1 MSMYW
6 IYVIGRLGI
15 LFIFISIITALAV
28 IFGGTYYLV
37 EKSSLENDSLK
48 KLGKVI
54 KSSSVIFFVSL
65 VIAVFTPTSEQMIKM
80 YIVDNVVEYV
90 EGNNNVKELPDKVV
104 EVCNKLLDE
113 YIADK
118 E

>member
-15 LFIFISIITALAV
+15 LFIFISVISAV
-28 IFGGTYYLV
+28 AMFFSGFYYLV
-37 EKSSLENDSLK
+37 EKSSCENETLK
-48 KLGKVI
+48 RVGKII
-54 KSSSVIFFVSL
+54 KSSSIIFIVSL
-65 VIAVFTPTSEQMIKM
+65 VIAVFTPSSEQMIKM

-104 EVCNKLLDE
+104 EACNKLLDD

>member
-1 MSMYW
+1 MKLHKTLKVSDAEGTTKRR
-6 IYVIGRLGI
+6 IDESVKGI
-15 LFIFISIITALAV
+15 AEAIINLLALP
-28 IFGGTYYLV
+28 LP
-37 EKSSLENDSLK
+37 EWLLSSNAPTM
-48 KLGKVI
+48 GAI
-54 KSSSVIFFVSL
+54 RI
-65 VIAVFTPTSEQMIKM
+65 FTPSSEQMIKM

-104 EVCNKLLDE
+104 EACNKLLDD